1 MCVRN
6 GSVTGEPIKFKCVA
20 IVAARGLS
28 LHLTTVKRSKRK
40 RESTE
45 QKANEMRKKTKK
57 KNTEMKQNWLR
68 QTIRQFEGRRR
79 WSSERRQRTAVALSK
94 RGRQQ

>member
-45 QKANEMRKKTKK
+45 QKANEMRKNK
-57 KNTEMKQNWLR
+57 E
-68 QTIRQFEGRRR
+68 E
-79 WSSERRQRTAVALSK
+79 EH
-94 RGRQQ
+94 